1 MCVGDGFEGWEDGV
15 HLGRSDQADR
25 VEKFQF
31 LVGWSVPG
39 VDSGTRGLG
48 GAYCLD
54 GAERPGAHGKLQLAR
69 GRHGEAGLFLCKEVN
84 LYLMPVNCT
93 K

>member
-1 MCVGDGFEGWEDGV
+1 MEFIWAGVIKPTESRNSSSWSDGQYLAWIQEPAVW
-15 HLGRSDQADR
+15 
-25 VEKFQF
+25 
-31 LVGWSVPG
+31 
-39 VDSGTRGLG
+39 